1 MFKNDVGISEGRENE
16 QTAGFYGLP
25 IEPLVGYCRAI
36 RVGNRIEVAGTTA
49 MQEGLVVGAGDPYA
63 QTRFILQTIENAL
76 KELGADMSHV
86 VRTRMF
92 VTDISRWEEV
102 GKAHGE
108 FFGQIQPV
116 ATMVEVS
123 ALIDPLL
130 MVEIEA
136 EAIVEDEGKPE

>member
-1 MFKNDVGISEGRENE
+1 MSRQQVFTGS
-16 QTAGFYGLP
+16 P
-25 IEPLVGYCRAI
+25 WEPLVGYCRAI

-49 MQEGLVVGAGDPYA
+49 MQDGVVVGAGDPYA
-63 QTRFILQTIENAL
+63 QARFVLQTIENAL
-76 KELGADMSHV
+76 KELGADMSHI

-136 EAIVEDEGKPE
+136 EAIIDAEAETDGEITK